1 MSLCWQGS
9 TYRLAI
15 ITVIL
20 FALLRQVL
28 LCRSSL
34 AIVKLSC
41 DVGGV
46 QELALALLRQGHKQ
60 VLLGNSMR
68 QIMLLQGGY

>member
-41 DVGGV
+41 DVGV
-46 QELALALLRQGHKQ
+46 QEPALALLRQGHKQ